1 MRRRRGGA
9 DVEAGVCR
17 YIFMEFKSGDDAAR
31 ALATMH
37 GHPFD
42 AKHTFAINRFT
53 DFERFLH
60 MDEAYEEPA
69 LEEYQSKVRIFP

>member
-1 MRRRRGGA
+1 
-9 DVEAGVCR
+9 
-17 YIFMEFKSGDDAAR
+17 
-31 ALATMH
+31 MH